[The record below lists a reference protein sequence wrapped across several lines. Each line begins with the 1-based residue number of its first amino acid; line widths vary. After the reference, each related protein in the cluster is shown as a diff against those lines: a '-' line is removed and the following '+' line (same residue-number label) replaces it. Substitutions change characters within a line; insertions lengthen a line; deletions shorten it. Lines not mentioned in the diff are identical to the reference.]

1 VIPVDASP
9 SAAHAA
15 FEQVAGE
22 VVEPVRRYLARR
34 TDTATAEDVLSE
46 VLLVLWRRLDAV
58 PADPLPWAYGVA
70 RNCLANAERSSR
82 RQRRLAA
89 KIAVVDPPSE
99 EAPGGQAT
107 DERVYA
113 ALSGLSDR
121 EAELLRLWSWEGLGP
136 SDIGEVLGI
145 SANAA
150 SIRLHRA
157 REKFKDE
164 LRKQPGTAGHERL
177 IEGSGQ

>member
-1 VIPVDASP
+1 MDASP

-15 FEQVAGE
+15 FEQVAGD
-22 VVEPVRRYLARR
+22 VVDPVRRYLARR
-34 TDTATAEDVLSE
+34 TDPATAEDVLSE

-58 PADPLPWAYGVA
+58 PADPLPWAYGIA

-89 KIAVVDPPSE
+89 RIAVVDPPSE
-99 EAPGGQAT
+99 VGPGGHAA
-107 DERVYA
+107 DESVQA
-113 ALSGLSDR
+113 ALSRLSDR
-121 EAELLRLWSWEGLGP
+121 EAELLRLWSWEGLGA

-145 SANAA
+145 TANAA

-164 LRKQPGTAGHERL
+164 LRKQPGNAGHERRNV
-177 IEGSGQ
+177 GSGQ